1 MVKPDRERYIWL
13 YCHSVEDKKRYQELA
28 NAADTP
34 LSKYLLGIID
44 DALAARED
52 PENRAATMK
61 ELDALKEDNK
71 KFRENLRL
79 SRMLI
84 ERLEAENKKYKEA
97 AFLNPSFT
105 GVREYDAEV
114 VEAIKT
120 YGPIRTPRLL
130 ERLNIDPTDLEGIE
144 ALSRQLEN
152 LEAHGLVERFSNG
165 WMWAK

>member
-28 NAADTP
+28 NAADIP

-44 DALAARED
+44 DALAVRED
-52 PENRAATMK
+52 PGNRTVTIK
-61 ELDALKEDNK
+61 ELDVLKEDNK

-105 GVREYDAEV
+105 GIREYDAEV

-152 LEAHGLVERFSNG
+152 LEAHGLVERSSNG
-165 WMWAK
+165 WTWAK